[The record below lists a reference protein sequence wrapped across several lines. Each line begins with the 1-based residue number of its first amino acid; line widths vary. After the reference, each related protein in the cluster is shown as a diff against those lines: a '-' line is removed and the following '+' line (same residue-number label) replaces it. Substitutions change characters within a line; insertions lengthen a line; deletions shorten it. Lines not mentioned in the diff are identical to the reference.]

1 MFFQRYVHVVL
12 DAVLGAYVKNIDP
25 DALRISVWNG
35 KIEVDALELQP
46 DAFPLPAPLRL
57 AKGTLHKLRIDLPWA
72 NLANEPIRVDIEAI
86 SLLLRVADGDGRDRS
101 DEDAELEA
109 ARLVKRRL
117 QSLQRKRATLDAY
130 EKASEFS
137 EQSTKQQQQEQQGW
151 TQSLL
156 AKLLVKAL
164 DNLQVQVQHL
174 HVRMEDATSNAD
186 RPYAVGVTLESL
198 IVKSADEGWNYT
210 MVVRSAAKAKADAA
224 DAVSA
229 AFLRKKMDINKF
241 GVYWTTTL
249 ERVPQTAL
257 DDNREFAAVMQRSFT
272 DATASVPTPPS
283 SSSSSVSSASVALPS
298 PPPSSSTPLL
308 LPAPSSASSSALLL
322 LNNSTTSTPPASNDH
337 ETALVL
343 FRREDYLI
351 HPLTVS
357 MKLTI
362 NDGNAKLPLTH
373 QELSQ
378 RVLSRLGTPWLVDTI
393 DAIGDDAWREFV
405 ASMPKL
411 AGGRKYTL
419 GFVFSEA
426 WSVARDLVEEEDAI
440 PSVEQFKAA
449 LASCL
454 QWAPRQVERLSPCIA
469 RYREAVVHI
478 MDEKSTYIDAAATV
492 DDISVSLRRQQYLS
506 ALSLISFLTVK
517 KRQARY
523 LKLRPVRVSVH
534 SDSRAWWRYAIG
546 AVLLD
551 VRERLARV
559 DWEQIHRTRVQN
571 QRYRELYALSTLG
584 PLAATAST
592 AAISSALLNQLVSP
606 EVRALS
612 KDAVKVELDELE
624 FAIDVHDL
632 MKLRHAVKKEI
643 ARLKEKEENDKK
655 KHASST
661 TGQNA
666 GDADTGNDAVPA
678 SSRLWAYASW
688 LVPGVGG
695 ATATAAGT
703 PSLESPQE
711 QSTSSEH
718 SQALTK
724 PIQDPND
731 DEHGSTCSGSD
742 TSDAGGGA
750 ATPSPSP
757 KPDLTGALPTV
768 VRAEDVKWSDQDAKD
783 LYDAID
789 FHPDAGEEQN
799 DDTEDDGEYDD
810 DDDSVSRSS
819 IPDDSGDE
827 STTTPMASMTPR
839 RRRKQQRKRQ
849 AEQQHIWYRFQLHL
863 SKVGFALSLEDVPL
877 ARATATSRN
886 RDRSIVSQRVTSG
899 SAYLIAS
906 LDDAQIQ
913 FLVRPSS
920 VEMGLQLR
928 DAFFCQHEAPS
939 LDGALGQPQRP
950 RQSRQRQ
957 QWERQR
963 MWRRRATANGTDFFL
978 ERMAMDEIL
987 RYHPADSRKQM
998 SSVRLRD
1005 CERELPLISLSV
1017 ESERPRSR
1025 DAIGDEDEQDGDDGR
1040 TSTAVAKR
1048 DQQRKRTASSSSA
1061 SVGAAPSSVLRVSL
1075 VTQAIKCNANLLF
1088 LLDVVAVF
1096 SRPVNVDLSGL
1107 EQSAWKRAQSLQR
1120 YSAAQLNDALARR
1133 TKIEL
1138 RLDVI
1143 SPLINVIQSPI
1154 VKNTRSSIDA
1164 AAGKLSDGESGG
1176 KEVSLLVF
1184 LGHLQAATKQPLESA
1199 VGSHDSSKR
1208 LATAKSGGEACLYDV
1223 LEFSISGIEVQILDG
1238 DVDDHPFF
1246 STVET
1251 SSSAPSSIAASS
1263 SSSSLRSSA
1272 QSSSSWRYLLEK
1284 TSLTFSFHTSV
1295 TPDDPGIPLLKLFG
1309 GVASVHLNL
1318 SASSF
1323 RALMRLL
1330 GSFGA
1335 DFSAHAQRR
1344 MAMDASRGV
1353 ATTLMSD
1360 IGKGSSGN
1368 GPPTANAASMTPQRQ
1383 QKAATSA
1390 RRDSGVFGSGG
1401 SSARSLSLRHRLEFE
1416 DDDADVESEDEGKR
1430 APATAESGQKDA
1442 DDHDLLKLWKR
1453 VICQLEFVVGDVT
1466 VKLQLGEATDLP
1478 GKIVRARAADIRT
1491 HLTVRSF
1498 DRHLEFAL
1506 GTFSLEELL
1515 FATANPTPVDV
1526 DGGRHAT
1533 IRYLMKSGSDIP
1545 SSDDDG
1551 SGEEEGHPK
1560 AGAADATDSPPPTQQ
1575 LIAVAIT
1582 SIASDAVLP
1591 KDQQLWSVIGY
1602 AGSSRSNEFAIWQD
1616 PLLTPLSV
1624 DVNLQVLTINIYQ
1637 QTFAEI
1643 LVFFFRRDEEDE
1655 VEEES
1660 EAEGAD
1666 DEDESP
1672 PQAGYKQPHRLPRH
1686 MRAGTTLQ
1694 DLIAGDESKLGDEF
1708 DAHRLLMAEPND
1720 ATLQADDA
1728 MDAWGSPS
1736 SSRTHEEGTFS
1747 RKLGAWMTTSF
1758 LDNMSMPDKGEFAF
1772 ADKDNAPSSQE
1783 EDDEPDRV
1791 LPASLQLRIHVDGLS
1806 LYLHLDDKKEDVDN
1820 AAHSSS
1826 SASPP
1831 STSLFAVLT
1840 AQRFCCCMQRFPRFF
1855 SIYAYLSSLKI
1866 CDASFSDKH
1875 LREIISHGDSPGGFK
1890 TATSDGNAGSG
1901 TVNGHVPMLEEIL
1914 DTIDRVP
1921 AVFSCAAQ
1929 FYGADN
1935 IQQAWHPGYSSRYS
1949 VRLKAPRIRFLYSFI
1964 DDMRNYLFKGVL
1976 LETITAVWARDRAEM
1991 VWEGDFQLA
2000 GRTGSQSNRNRSDG
2014 GASSSG
2020 GGQHLHSSGVGSSN
2034 GSTAG
2039 ASPLRSSGGSSRRGY
2054 NRSQSSFRGA
2064 ASGNSNQSS
2073 SGGSHFLG
2081 SDVVSMFPLVDVQL
2095 EDAVLEMP
2103 PHRMSSEALVLRFD
2117 RFRVSNEHVRASV
2130 EGMDNKIVAKV
2141 LLNSSLT
2148 QLQLRMSTL
2157 RIVSVILVDRG
2168 VMPPSASADGARSD
2182 DIGGGGF
2189 ITQSLLG
2196 STNFTLS
2203 VDFRSRTTYQL
2214 AMDFSPVRL
2223 VCNQEQYAFMLR
2235 VPMQNYR
2242 ERSRYPFLRR
2252 EVPSQTETGATA
2264 TAATNGTADDAVA
2277 SSPERMNLRQATRS
2291 LSLGGAPPME
2301 SHVARSE
2308 SGEERRHSVNLKR
2321 SATTPVTSDSLGQ
2334 SSHDEDDEYGNGRD
2348 EEQQHEVG
2356 EEQEEEERFVV
2367 FEADIPEI
2375 TMEILQGQE
2384 GYHPSDSG
2392 DLDMADKGRSSNRGS
2407 ICVLELSS
2415 YASRADYSLTTGRF
2429 GLDMALGGIHIRDS
2443 RVSANLA
2450 DAYRDVVVFEQQPQR
2465 QQSTGDRVAMGT
2477 KALALQFSRETIAVD
2492 PTRVEFEHAAVF
2504 RSARRAGS
2512 AQQQEDKQP
2521 QTPRNYRASPSFS
2534 GGRLFAAP
2542 RFRSA
2547 SSRTLVGMFGHN
2559 PQYYERLSR
2568 GISDSSMSFSRRS
2581 SRPETSAS
2589 SQRGSTESGD
2599 ESDESNLGS
2608 EVRMELAVEVAG
2620 FRVISSNIYY
2630 DVLQFLAMKSSAGD
2644 TYSAS
2649 EASDSAS
2656 DRPDNHATR
2665 SRSRS
2670 RSDDGEDG
2678 EDDDSDGDDEDVDD
2692 EDEVA
2697 PLVVEAPVFRRI
2709 SVDVTLGPSVVLMV
2723 EDPQKPKSR
2732 AVMLSWEATVG
2743 VDYLCQLNEEASSSE
2758 HAAAVVAA
2766 PSEDAHSDVGASS
2779 PKSASSYTTTGGA
2792 TGGSKN
2798 QLQVCVAVEN
2808 VHATSRLP
2816 EDSIWATNSPERRG
2830 KAAMPPFAPRLPV
2843 HQQSTSADCLKPIS
2857 LETVLQMDLS
2867 TRFLRFRST
2876 FDRVM
2881 ELRFGYLDF
2890 CTVLS
2895 ALEHTL
2901 RRPVVPSASSSSSL
2915 LDANGM
2921 PVPISMQRRRTLSGS
2936 SMSSLGS
2943 NSSLTG
2949 GDSGMGRGR
2958 RRSSS
2963 TERSGSVTSRKDEQ
2977 PATSSSDS
2985 ARPTAAALP
2994 HKIAAR
3000 YGTSLIYLVSA
3011 TFRGRIETRP
3021 VVGFYNSTW
3030 RKRYLVL
3037 PYSAHERTQVESV
3050 AFRILPATGSR
3061 RKLGD
3066 PVYYGDR
3073 IILEAVTNPNKT
3085 GEEESGGGDGTE
3097 SGEQSVAATSDTDR
3111 STLISDDD
3119 GDDYDRNRSKRL
3131 STSSIVGNGSIVC
3144 KYDQLGAIGYLGP
3157 DGTAGAFETTIWKH
3171 GSSMFNSDRSVIYD
3185 REVIVLEE
3193 LTIYR
3198 SFGSG
3203 KQLFGGG
3210 QTSVDFTSARLDQQI
3225 EGAHAVGVTTGAR
3238 GGGYLMFN
3246 GVGDAP
3252 IPLALS
3258 IVPPVSSSR
3267 HHRRRHRKKR
3277 QEGESALAIED
3288 ERNPSPSIG
3297 IDSMEV
3303 AAASGQSDDIVKV
3316 AKKKPKKHKASRH
3329 RRHDRLRGFLT
3340 DLKVIEFTL
3349 PGVNAT
3355 VINDFHNML
3364 LPLLHFRVVNLH
3376 ADIRGRFDDKLT
3388 ALTSLRVGVQAYNSQ
3403 LAVWEPVVEDFD
3415 VNAAFHARGGVLC
3428 DFCMSERHAVSP
3440 TGAALRC
3447 DGIPH
3452 CLFRDTRTEVFTNAA
3467 SHAWEA
3473 KNFMYRELL
3482 DKGDDD
3488 ASARNTNTFV
3498 VVVNGDL
3505 NVNVSRNVINVLLH
3519 FFALVTKANAS
3530 KSSSADENEGDT
3542 AEATARLGPFIY
3554 VDNQSGIPFLVATH
3568 PASSVQNPAGPTHG
3582 GVSPSPSRRETGS
3595 GSVEIPSEVPSTT
3608 DSNEE
3613 ITQSETAAFHS
3624 HAWSRRRL
3632 STMLHDISSPTTRWM
3647 RVESGQRLPTDIIAH
3662 EAPAGSVTSPL
3673 RRLLWLKPQSISR
3686 IQASSKPIPVPIG
3699 YSNRS
3704 YLHLESSSRN
3714 KVESWHGES
3723 VICETVAEQ
3732 GTLVLRLR
3740 GKIQLTNYFSVP
3752 IQVVYNGERVEEI
3765 APGARAAHY
3774 VPIQFLE
3781 QGTIAFRPVLAN
3793 GKLQRSEPLR
3803 IAALLRSRYHH
3814 HRHYGGPIASQQLQ
3828 HSRSYLNYHRHQRN
3842 NSKQQPG
3849 ALELRKALTFYW
3861 DELPTAT
3868 PSPLGTAGLLV
3879 VDSSPPFN
3887 ASLPPFQVI
3896 LTAARKSERHE
3907 TLITLRPPIQLEN
3920 LVPYELSYRT
3930 VCMVRWSDVTY
3941 WCHSC
3946 LTYVC
3951 CAAEIRGGSDLG
3963 REELGVIL
3971 WVGRPGEFR
3980 HHCVRCRAGDPS
3992 WRRRHGR
3999 RRHQRRRHSFTDTD
4013 DRGAEPSDP

>member
-12 DAVLGAYVKNIDP
+12 EAVLGAYVKNIDP
-25 DALRISVWNG
+25 DALRISVWSG

-46 DAFPLPAPLRL
+46 DAFPLPGPLQL

-86 SLLLRVADGDGRDRS
+86 SVLLRVADGDGRARQAAGE
-101 DEDAELEA
+101 EDAELEA
-109 ARLVKRRL
+109 ARLVKRKL

-130 EKASEFS
+130 EKASEFNA
-137 EQSTKQQQQEQQGW
+137 QSSKQQPAQQQQGW

-174 HVRMEDATSNAD
+174 HVRMEDAVSSPA

-198 IVKSADEGWNYT
+198 IIKSADEGWNYT

-224 DAVSA
+224 DGVSP

-241 GVYWTTTL
+241 GVYWASTL
-249 ERVPQTAL
+249 EAVPQVAL
-257 DDNREFAAVMQRSFT
+257 DDSAAFAVAMQQSFT
-272 DATASVPTPPS
+272 QSVPTPPS
-283 SSSSSVSSASVALPS
+283 SSSSASSAPLALPS
-298 PPPSSSTPLL
+298 PTPTLLL
-308 LPAPSSASSSALLL
+308 LPAPSSASSSSETPLVA
-322 LNNSTTSTPPASNDH
+322 SSASTPPASNKQ
-337 ETALVL
+337 ETTASVL
-343 FRREDYLI
+343 FREEDYLI

-393 DAIGDDAWREFV
+393 DAIGDEAWREFV
-405 ASMPKL
+405 TSMPKL

-426 WSVARDLVEEEDAI
+426 WSVARDLVEEEDAT
-440 PSVEQFKAA
+440 PSVEQFKSA
-449 LASCL
+449 LSSCL
-454 QWAPRQVERLSPCIA
+454 QWSPRQVERLTPCVA

-478 MDEKSTYIDAAATV
+478 MDEKSTYIDASATV
-492 DDISVSLRRQQYLS
+492 DDINVSLRRQQYLS

-523 LKLRPVRVSVH
+523 LTLRPVRVSVH
-534 SDSRAWWRYAIG
+534 ADPRAWWRYAIG

-559 DWEQIHRTRVQN
+559 DWEQIRHTREQHE
-571 QRYRELYALSTLG
+571 RYRELYALSTLG
-584 PLAATAST
+584 PLAAAGPT
-592 AAISSALLNQLVSP
+592 AAVSSALLVQLVST
-606 EVRALS
+606 EVRGLP
-612 KDAVKVELDELE
+612 KEAVKLELDELE
-624 FAIDVHDL
+624 FAIDVQDL
-632 MKLRHAVKKEI
+632 MKLRHAVKKDI
-643 ARLKEKEENDKK
+643 ARLKEKDERDKK
-655 KHASST
+655 KPAPST
-661 TGQNA
+661 TGQSTTNA
-666 GDADTGNDAVPA
+666 ATGADAVPA

-703 PSLESPQE
+703 PQLEPPHD
-711 QSTSSEH
+711 STSSD
-718 SQALTK
+718 QLQPAIK
-724 PIQDPND
+724 PTQVPND
-731 DEHGSTCSGSD
+731 DEDGSD
-742 TSDAGGGA
+742 TTNAGGVVL
-750 ATPSPSP
+750 PEKSPA
-757 KPDLTGALPTV
+757 PDLDIAPPAI

-789 FHPDAGEEQN
+789 FHPEVEEKH
-799 DDTEDDGEYDD
+799 DDGTDDDDYDD

-827 STTTPMASMTPR
+827 SVTTPVAATTPQR
-839 RRRKQQRKRQ
+839 RRRQQKKRR

-877 ARATATSRN
+877 ARATAATRQQ
-886 RDRSIVSQRVTSG
+886 DRSIASQRVASG
-899 SAYLIAS
+899 SAYLLAS

-920 VEMGLQLR
+920 VEMGVQLR
-928 DAFFCQHEAPS
+928 DAFFCQHVAPS
-939 LDGALGQPQRP
+939 LDDPLGQPPRS

-957 QWERQR
+957 QWERQQR
-963 MWRRRATANGTDFFL
+963 WRHRANANDTDFFL

-1005 CERELPLISLSV
+1005 CERELPLISLSI
-1017 ESERPRSR
+1017 ESERSQPRGE
-1025 DAIGDEDEQDGDDGR
+1025 IGEGEEHGEGSGR
-1040 TSTAVAKR
+1040 VATKR
-1048 DQQRKRTASSSSA
+1048 DQQLKGRMRATSSSST
-1061 SVGAAPSSVLRVSL
+1061 STGSAPSSVLRVSL

-1096 SRPVNVDLSGL
+1096 SRPINVDLSGL

-1154 VKNTRSSIDA
+1154 IKRTRSSFDA
-1164 AAGKLSDGESGG
+1164 TTSRLSDGDSGG

-1184 LGHLQAATKQPLESA
+1184 LGHLQAATKHPLESA
-1199 VGSHDSSKR
+1199 TASNSLKR
-1208 LATAKSGGEACLYDV
+1208 TAMVEEEALLYDV
-1223 LEFSISGIEVQILDG
+1223 LEFSISGVEVQILDG

-1246 STVET
+1246 SSTPSGP
-1251 SSSAPSSIAASS
+1251 SSLAAPSSSS
-1263 SSSSLRSSA
+1263 PLLQSSE
-1272 QSSSSWRYLLEK
+1272 QSSSSWRHLLEK
-1284 TSLTFSFHTSV
+1284 TSLNFSFHTSV

-1309 GVASVHLNL
+1309 SVSSVHLNL

-1323 RALMRLL
+1323 RALLRLL

-1344 MAMDASRGV
+1344 VVMDASRGV
-1353 ATTLMSD
+1353 ATTLMADMGTSGAG
-1360 IGKGSSGN
+1360 IG
-1368 GPPTANAASMTPQRQ
+1368 PTVANNIASMTPEKKE
-1383 QKAATSA
+1383 KAPTSV

-1401 SSARSLSLRHRLEFE
+1401 SSARSMQLRHRLDF
-1416 DDDADVESEDEGKR
+1416 DDDDDDDVMRSNGEGKR
-1430 APATAESGQKDA
+1430 APAMTENGQKDA

-1491 HLTVRSF
+1491 HLIVRSF
-1498 DRHLEFAL
+1498 DRRLEFAL

-1515 FATANPTPVDV
+1515 FATTNPTPADV
-1526 DGGRHAT
+1526 DGGRHASV
-1533 IRYLMKSGSDIP
+1533 RYLMKSGSDVA

-1551 SGEEEGHPK
+1551 SGGDDEQRNAEAP
-1560 AGAADATDSPPPTQQ
+1560 AGIDSPNPTQQ
-1575 LIAVAIT
+1575 LIDVAIT

-1591 KDQQLWSVIGY
+1591 KDQQLWEVIGY
-1602 AGSSRSNEFAIWQD
+1602 TGSSHSNEFAIWQD

-1643 LVFFFRRDEEDE
+1643 LVFFFRRDEEE
-1655 VEEES
+1655 IEGEIEEEI
-1660 EAEGAD
+1660 EPD
-1666 DEDESP
+1666 DPVNVVGSP
-1672 PQAGYKQPHRLPRH
+1672 LQAGAMHSHHLPRH
-1686 MRAGTTLQ
+1686 VRAGTTLQ
-1694 DLIAGDESKLGDEF
+1694 DLVGGDESKLGDEF
-1708 DAHRLLMAEPND
+1708 DAHRLLMAEPT
-1720 ATLQADDA
+1720 AGTPKADDG

-1747 RKLGAWMTTSF
+1747 RKLGAWMSTSF
-1758 LDNMSMPDKGEFAF
+1758 LDNMSMPDKGEFTF
-1772 ADKDNAPSSQE
+1772 PDKDSAPATQE
-1783 EDDEPDRV
+1783 EDDDQNRV

-1806 LYLHLDDKKEDVDN
+1806 LFLHLDDKKEDAD
-1820 AAHSSS
+1820 AASGSSS
-1826 SASPP
+1826 SSSP
-1831 STSLFAVLT
+1831 TALFAVLT

-1866 CDASFSDKH
+1866 SDASFSDKN

-1890 TATSDGNAGSG
+1890 TAASDGKSDGGNL
-1901 TVNGHVPMLEEIL
+1901 NGHIPTLEEIL

-1921 AVFSCAAQ
+1921 AIFSCAAQ

-1964 DDMRNYLFKGVL
+1964 DDMRNYLFKGVM
-1976 LETITAVWARDRAEM
+1976 LETVMNVWARDRAEM

-2000 GRTGSQSNRNRSDG
+2000 GKTGSHSSRNRSDG

-2020 GGQHLHSSGVGSSN
+2020 GGQNLHSSGVGSAN

-2054 NRSQSSFRGA
+2054 NRSQSSFRGS
-2064 ASGNSNQSS
+2064 ASGTSNQN
-2073 SGGSHFLG
+2073 SGGGGPFLG

-2148 QLQLRMSTL
+2148 QVQLRMTTL

-2168 VMPPSASADGARSD
+2168 VVPASVGGDGSRSD

-2252 EVPSQTETGATA
+2252 EVASQTETGTSGTVANETKEDPETA
-2264 TAATNGTADDAVA
+2264 
-2277 SSPERMNLRQATRS
+2277 SPGRTSLRQATRS
-2291 LSLGGAPPME
+2291 LSLGVALPKE
-2301 SHVARSE
+2301 HHVARSE
-2308 SGEERRHSVNLKR
+2308 SGGEQQHQSPRLKR
-2321 SATTPVTSDSLGQ
+2321 SLTTPATSGSLEQ
-2334 SSHDEDDEYGNGRD
+2334 PSHDEDDSGGNNSD
-2348 EEQQHEVG
+2348 EEQQHEVED
-2356 EEQEEEERFVV
+2356 EEDERFVV
-2367 FEADIPEI
+2367 FEVDIPEI

-2415 YASRADYSLTTGRF
+2415 YAGRADYSLTTGRF

-2450 DAYRDVVVFEQQPQR
+2450 EAYRDVVVFEQQPQR
-2465 QQSTGDRVAMGT
+2465 QQSTGDRVAMGN
-2477 KALALQFSRETIAVD
+2477 KALALQFSRETISVD
-2492 PTRVEFEHAAVF
+2492 PARIEFEHAAAF
-2504 RSARRAGS
+2504 RHARRTS
-2512 AQQQEDKQP
+2512 AQHQEDKQV
-2521 QTPRNYRASPSFS
+2521 QTPRSYRASPSFS

-2559 PQYYERLSR
+2559 PQYYEQLSR
-2568 GISDSSMSFSRRS
+2568 GISDSSVSFSRRS
-2581 SRPETSAS
+2581 SRPDTSIS
-2589 SQRGSTESGD
+2589 SQRGSTESGE
-2599 ESDESNLGS
+2599 ESEAGQIGS

-2630 DVLQFLAMKSSAGD
+2630 DVLQFLAMRSSAND
-2644 TYSAS
+2644 TYSVSDGS
-2649 EASDSAS
+2649 EPASDSS
-2656 DRPDNHATR
+2656 VMRR
-2665 SRSRS
+2665 QSSS
-2670 RSDDGEDG
+2670 RSDDSEGGDEEDSDCDDDE
-2678 EDDDSDGDDEDVDD
+2678 EDDEM
-2692 EDEVA
+2692 A
-2697 PLVVEAPVFRRI
+2697 PLLVEAPVFRRI
-2709 SVDVTLGPSVVLMV
+2709 SVDVTLGPSVILMV

-2743 VDYLCQLNEEASSSE
+2743 VDYLCQLNEEASAME
-2758 HAAAVVAA
+2758 HAAEATAA
-2766 PSEDAHSDVGASS
+2766 HSEDAHSDIGVS
-2779 PKSASSYTTTGGA
+2779 PKSASTSTA
-2792 TGGSKN
+2792 TGAATGTSKN
-2798 QLQVCVAVEN
+2798 QVQVCVAVEN
-2808 VHATSRLP
+2808 VHATSRMP
-2816 EDSIWATNSPERRG
+2816 EESVWTTSSPERRT
-2830 KAAMPPFAPRLPV
+2830 KPSMPPIAPRLPV
-2843 HQQSTSADCLKPIS
+2843 HQPSTSADCLKPIS

-2901 RRPVVPSASSSSSL
+2901 RRPVTPSASSSSLVDGS
-2915 LDANGM
+2915 GM
-2921 PVPISMQRRRTLSGS
+2921 AAPAFTQRRRTSSGS

-2943 NSSLTG
+2943 SSLTG
-2949 GDSGMGRGR
+2949 EDSGMSRGR

-2963 TERSGSVTSRKDEQ
+2963 TERSGSVASSRKDEQ
-2977 PATSSSDS
+2977 SVALSSEIV
-2985 ARPTAAALP
+2985 RPTAAGVP
-2994 HKIAAR
+2994 QKIAAR

-3037 PYSAHERTQVESV
+3037 PYSANERTQVESV
-3050 AFRILPATGSR
+3050 AFRILPASGSR

-3073 IILEAVTNPNKT
+3073 IILEAVDNPNMSSDDDASRSSVS
-3085 GEEESGGGDGTE
+3085 ES
-3097 SGEQSVAATSDTDR
+3097 VDR
-3111 STLISDDD
+3111 STAVTSDAERSTLTSDDD
-3119 GDDYDRNRSKRL
+3119 DEEYGRDGSKRL
-3131 STSSIVGNGSIVC
+3131 STTPLIVGNGSVVC

-3203 KQLFGGG
+3203 KQMFGGG
-3210 QTSVDFTSARLDQQI
+3210 QTSVDFTSARLDQQL

-3258 IVPPVSSSR
+3258 IVPPVSSSHR
-3267 HHRRRHRKKR
+3267 NRRCHRRKR
-3277 QEGESALAIED
+3277 REGSAVASD
-3288 ERNPSPSIG
+3288 ENPSRLPPVGVEETSA
-3297 IDSMEV
+3297 DDVMK
-3303 AAASGQSDDIVKV
+3303 AST
-3316 AKKKPKKHKASRH
+3316 KKAKKHKASRH
-3329 RRHDRLRGFLT
+3329 RRRDRLRGFLT

-3364 LPLLHFRVVNLH
+3364 LPLLHFRVASLH

-3428 DFCMSERHAVSP
+3428 DFCMSERHVVSP

-3447 DGIPH
+3447 EGIPH

-3482 DKGDDD
+3482 DQSENDT
-3488 ASARNTNTFV
+3488 SARNANTFV
-3498 VVVNGDL
+3498 VVVNSDL

-3530 KSSSADENEGDT
+3530 KSSSAEENEGDT
-3542 AEATARLGPFIY
+3542 VEATKQLGPFIY

-3568 PASSVQNPAGPTHG
+3568 PTSSVQNPAGPTHG

-3595 GSVEIPSEVPSTT
+3595 GSVEIPSEVPSMT

-3613 ITQSETAAFHS
+3613 ITQSETAAFNS

-3714 KVESWHGES
+3714 KVESWHGED
-3723 VICETVAEQ
+3723 VICETVADQ

-3774 VPIQFLE
+3774 VPVQFLE

-3803 IAALLRSRYHH
+3803 IASLLRSRHHH
-3814 HRHYGGPIASQQLQ
+3814 HRQYGGSVTGQQAQ

-3842 NSKQQPG
+3842 NNKQQPG

-3861 DELPTAT
+3861 DELPIAT
-3868 PSPLGTAGLLV
+3868 PSPLGEDRMPAS
-3879 VDSSPPFN
+3879 DSSPPFN

-3907 TLITLRPPIQLEN
+3907 TLVTLRPPIQLEN

-3930 VCMVRWSDVTY
+3930 VCMVRRLGAALHWYDTSPN
-3941 WCHSC
+3941 
-3946 LTYVC
+3946 VC
-3951 CAAEIRGGSDLG
+3951 CWLSRNPRRKWSGW
-3963 REELGVIL
+3963 RKT
-3971 WVGRPGEFR
+3971 
-3980 HHCVRCRAGDPS
+3980 
-3992 WRRRHGR
+3992 RRRS
-3999 RRHQRRRHSFTDTD
+3999 Q
-4013 DRGAEPSDP
+4013 DRPAG

>member
-12 DAVLGAYVKNIDP
+12 EAVLGAYVKNIDP
-25 DALRISVWNG
+25 DALRISVWSG

-46 DAFPLPAPLRL
+46 DAFPLPGPLQL

-86 SLLLRVADGDGRDRS
+86 SLLLRVADDDGRARQT

-109 ARLVKRRL
+109 ARLVKRKL

-130 EKASEFS
+130 EKASEFNA
-137 EQSTKQQQQEQQGW
+137 QSSKQQPEQQQQQGW

-174 HVRMEDATSNAD
+174 HVRMEDAVSSPA

-198 IVKSADEGWNYT
+198 IIKSADEGWNYT

-224 DAVSA
+224 DGVAA
-229 AFLRKKMDINKF
+229 AFLRKKMDVNKF
-241 GVYWTTTL
+241 GVYWTSTL
-249 ERVPQTAL
+249 EAVPQSAL
-257 DDNREFAAVMQRSFT
+257 DDSAAFAIAMQQSFT
-272 DATASVPTPPS
+272 QNIPTPPS
-283 SSSSSVSSASVALPS
+283 SSSSVLSAPLALPS
-298 PPPSSSTPLL
+298 PTTSLPTPLL
-308 LPAPSSASSSALLL
+308 LPAPSSASLSSEVPLL
-322 LNNSTTSTPPASNDH
+322 SSSTSTPPASTDQ
-337 ETALVL
+337 ETKASEL
-343 FRREDYLI
+343 FREEDYLI

-405 ASMPKL
+405 HSMPRL

-440 PSVEQFKAA
+440 PSIDQFKSA
-449 LASCL
+449 LSSCL
-454 QWAPRQVERLSPCIA
+454 QWSPRQVERLSPCVA

-478 MDEKSTYIDAAATV
+478 MDEKSTYIDASATV
-492 DDISVSLRRQQYLS
+492 DDINVSMRRQQYLS

-523 LKLRPVRVSVH
+523 LTLRPVRVSVH
-534 SDSRAWWRYAIG
+534 ADPRAWWRYAIG

-559 DWEQIHRTRVQN
+559 DWEQIRHTREQHE
-571 QRYRELYALSTLG
+571 RYRELYALSTLG
-584 PLAATAST
+584 PLAAAGPT
-592 AAISSALLNQLVSP
+592 AAVSSALLTQLVST
-606 EVRALS
+606 EVCGLS
-612 KDAVKVELDELE
+612 KESVKLELDGLE
-624 FAIDVHDL
+624 FAIDVQDL
-632 MKLRHAVKKEI
+632 IKLRHAVKKEI
-643 ARLKEKEENDKK
+643 VRLKEKDERDKK
-655 KHASST
+655 KSVPST
-661 TGQNA
+661 ATG
-666 GDADTGNDAVPA
+666 GDAVPA

-695 ATATAAGT
+695 AAATAAGM
-703 PSLESPQE
+703 PQLEPPHDSK
-711 QSTSSEH
+711 SSE
-718 SQALTK
+718 QLKPTTKLTQSPK
-724 PIQDPND
+724 ND
-731 DEHGSTCSGSD
+731 EDGSTRSGSD
-742 TSDAGGGA
+742 TSNADGGVVLPVMP
-750 ATPSPSP
+750 PSSNIDIPP
-757 KPDLTGALPTV
+757 PAI

-789 FHPDAGEEQN
+789 FHPEAEEKQ
-799 DDTEDDGEYDD
+799 DDGTDDDEYD

-827 STTTPMASMTPR
+827 STTTPVAATTPQR
-839 RRRKQQRKRQ
+839 RRRQQKKRR

-877 ARATATSRN
+877 ARITSATRHQ
-886 RDRSIVSQRVTSG
+886 DRSIVSQRFASG
-899 SAYLIAS
+899 SAYLLAS

-928 DAFFCQHEAPS
+928 DAFFCQHVSPS
-939 LDGALGQPQRP
+939 LDDPLGQPPRS

-957 QWERQR
+957 QWERQQR
-963 MWRRRATANGTDFFL
+963 WRRRSNANDTDFFL

-1005 CERELPLISLSV
+1005 CERELPLISLSI
-1017 ESERPRSR
+1017 ESERSQPR
-1025 DAIGDEDEQDGDDGR
+1025 DEIGEGEEHDEGSERAVTKCDQQLKGR
-1040 TSTAVAKR
+1040 TRAT
-1048 DQQRKRTASSSSA
+1048 SSSSTSA
-1061 SVGAAPSSVLRVSL
+1061 GSAPSSVLRVSL

-1096 SRPVNVDLSGL
+1096 SRPINVDLSGL

-1164 AAGKLSDGESGG
+1164 TTSRLSDGDSGG

-1184 LGHLQAATKQPLESA
+1184 LGHLQAATKHPLESA
-1199 VGSHDSSKR
+1199 TISNSLKR
-1208 LATAKSGGEACLYDV
+1208 TARSEEEALLYDV
-1223 LEFSISGIEVQILDG
+1223 LEFSISGVEVQILDG
-1238 DVDDHPFF
+1238 DGDDHPFF
-1246 STVET
+1246 SST
-1251 SSSAPSSIAASS
+1251 SSVPSSLVVPSS
-1263 SSSSLRSSA
+1263 SSPLLQSSE
-1272 QSSSSWRYLLEK
+1272 QSSSSWRHLLEK

-1309 GVASVHLNL
+1309 GVSSVHLNL
-1318 SASSF
+1318 SAPSF
-1323 RALMRLL
+1323 RALLRLL

-1344 MAMDASRGV
+1344 VVMDASRGV
-1353 ATTLMSD
+1353 ATTIMADMDTSGAG
-1360 IGKGSSGN
+1360 IGPAVTN
-1368 GPPTANAASMTPQRQ
+1368 NIASMTPEKK
-1383 QKAATSA
+1383 QKVATSV

-1401 SSARSLSLRHRLEFE
+1401 SSARSLPLRHRFDF
-1416 DDDADVESEDEGKR
+1416 DDDDDDDEMASDGEGKR
-1430 APATAESGQKDA
+1430 APATTENGQKDA

-1491 HLTVRSF
+1491 HLIVRSF
-1498 DRHLEFAL
+1498 DRRLEFAL

-1515 FATANPTPVDV
+1515 FATSNPTPADV
-1526 DGGRHAT
+1526 DGGRHASV
-1533 IRYLMKSGSDIP
+1533 RYLMKSGSDVV

-1551 SGEEEGHPK
+1551 SGGDDEQRNAEASG
-1560 AGAADATDSPPPTQQ
+1560 GVDSPNPTQQ
-1575 LIAVAIT
+1575 LIDVAIT

-1591 KDQQLWSVIGY
+1591 KDQHLWEVIGY
-1602 AGSSRSNEFAIWQD
+1602 TGSSHSNEFAIWQD

-1643 LVFFFRRDEEDE
+1643 LVFFFRRDKEDE
-1655 VEEES
+1655 IEEEIEPDDS
-1660 EAEGAD
+1660 VKVVGSPLQAAD
-1666 DEDESP
+1666 K
-1672 PQAGYKQPHRLPRH
+1672 YPHHLLRH
-1686 MRAGTTLQ
+1686 VRAGTTLQ
-1694 DLIAGDESKLGDEF
+1694 DLVGGEESKLGDEF
-1708 DAHRLLMAEPND
+1708 DTHRLLMTEPT
-1720 ATLQADDA
+1720 AGTPKPDDG

-1747 RKLGAWMTTSF
+1747 RKLGAWMSTSF
-1758 LDNMSMPDKGEFAF
+1758 LDNMSMPDKDEFTS
-1772 ADKDNAPSSQE
+1772 ADKDSASPSQE
-1783 EDDEPDRV
+1783 EDDDQNRV

-1806 LYLHLDDKKEDVDN
+1806 LFLHLDDKKEDTDT
-1820 AAHSSS
+1820 ATRTSSS
-1826 SASPP
+1826 SS

-1866 CDASFSDKH
+1866 SDASFSDKH

-1890 TATSDGNAGSG
+1890 TATSDGKPDSG
-1901 TVNGHVPMLEEIL
+1901 GVNGHIPTLEEIL

-1921 AVFSCAAQ
+1921 AIFSCAAQ

-1964 DDMRNYLFKGVL
+1964 DDMRNYLFKGVM
-1976 LETITAVWARDRAEM
+1976 LETVMNVWARDRAEM

-2000 GRTGSQSNRNRSDG
+2000 GKTGSHSNRNRSDG

-2020 GGQHLHSSGVGSSN
+2020 GGQNLHSSGVGSTN

-2039 ASPLRSSGGSSRRGY
+2039 ASPLRSSSGSSRRGY
-2054 NRSQSSFRGA
+2054 NRSQSFFRGS
-2064 ASGNSNQSS
+2064 ASGNSNRS
-2073 SGGSHFLG
+2073 SGAGGPFLG

-2148 QLQLRMSTL
+2148 QIQLRMTTL

-2168 VMPPSASADGARSD
+2168 VVPASTSGDGDRSD

-2196 STNFTLS
+2196 TTNFTLS
-2203 VDFRSRTTYQL
+2203 VDFRSRTTYRL

-2223 VCNQEQYAFMLR
+2223 VCNQEQYTFMLR

-2252 EVPSQTETGATA
+2252 EVPSQTEIGTPG
-2264 TAATNGTADDAVA
+2264 TAANETKEDSET
-2277 SSPERMNLRQATRS
+2277 SSPGRGNLRQATRS
-2291 LSLGGAPPME
+2291 LSLGGTLPKEP
-2301 SHVARSE
+2301 HVARSE
-2308 SGEERRHSVNLKR
+2308 SGGEHHHSTRLKR
-2321 SATTPVTSDSLGQ
+2321 SLTTPATSSSLEQ
-2334 SSHDEDDEYGNGRD
+2334 PSHDEDDSGGNNSD
-2348 EEQQHEVG
+2348 EEQQHEA
-2356 EEQEEEERFVV
+2356 EDEEEERFVV
-2367 FEADIPEI
+2367 FEVDIPEI

-2415 YASRADYSLTTGRF
+2415 YAGRADYSLTTGRF

-2465 QQSTGDRVAMGT
+2465 QQSTGDRVAMSN
-2477 KALALQFSRETIAVD
+2477 KALALQFSRETISVD
-2492 PTRVEFEHAAVF
+2492 PARVEFEHAAAF
-2504 RSARRAGS
+2504 RHARRTS
-2512 AQQQEDKQP
+2512 AQQQEDKQV
-2521 QTPRNYRASPSFS
+2521 QTPRSYRASPSFS

-2559 PQYYERLSR
+2559 PQYYEQLSR
-2568 GISDSSMSFSRRS
+2568 GISDSSVSFSRRS
-2581 SRPETSAS
+2581 SRPDTSAS

-2599 ESDESNLGS
+2599 ESEEAHIGS

-2630 DVLQFLAMKSSAGD
+2630 DVLQFLTMRASSSD
-2644 TYSAS
+2644 TYSV
-2649 EASDSAS
+2649 SDGSDTAS
-2656 DRPDNHATR
+2656 DRPVMRRR
-2665 SRSRS
+2665 SSY
-2670 RSDDGEDG
+2670 RSDDGEG
-2678 EDDDSDGDDEDVDD
+2678 GDDEDSDCDDD
-2692 EDEVA
+2692 EEGDEMA
-2697 PLVVEAPVFRRI
+2697 LLLVEAPVFRRI

-2743 VDYLCQLNEEASSSE
+2743 VDYLCQLNEEASGME
-2758 HAAAVVAA
+2758 NVEGTTTA
-2766 PSEDAHSDVGASS
+2766 PSEEAHSDTGVS
-2779 PKSASSYTTTGGA
+2779 PKSASTSTTTGAA
-2792 TGGSKN
+2792 TGTSKN
-2798 QLQVCVAVEN
+2798 QVQVCVAVEN
-2808 VHATSRLP
+2808 VHATSRMP
-2816 EDSIWATNSPERRG
+2816 EDSVWATNSPERRG
-2830 KAAMPPFAPRLPV
+2830 KSSMPPIAPRMPV

-2901 RRPVVPSASSSSSL
+2901 RRPVIPSASSSSLVDGS
-2915 LDANGM
+2915 GM
-2921 PVPISMQRRRTLSGS
+2921 SAPMSTQRRRTSSGS

-2943 NSSLTG
+2943 SSSLTG
-2949 GDSGMGRGR
+2949 EESGMGRGR

-2963 TERSGSVTSRKDEQ
+2963 TERNGSVASSRKDEQ
-2977 PATSSSDS
+2977 SVPLSSEI
-2985 ARPTAAALP
+2985 ARPTAAGVP
-2994 HKIAAR
+2994 EKIAAR

-3037 PYSAHERTQVESV
+3037 PYSANERTQVESV
-3050 AFRILPATGSR
+3050 AFRILPASGSR
-3061 RKLGD
+3061 RKLGN

-3073 IILEAVTNPNKT
+3073 IILEAVDNPNKSSD
-3085 GEEESGGGDGTE
+3085 EEAGRSGVSESGDR
-3097 SGEQSVAATSDTDR
+3097 SATVVSDAER
-3111 STLISDDD
+3111 STLTSDDD
-3119 GDDYDRNRSKRL
+3119 DEEYERDGSKRL
-3131 STSSIVGNGSIVC
+3131 STPLIVGNGSVVC

-3203 KQLFGGG
+3203 KQMFGGV
-3210 QTSVDFTSARLDQQI
+3210 QTSVDFTSARLDQQL
-3225 EGAHAVGVTTGAR
+3225 EGAHTVGVTTGAR

-3267 HHRRRHRKKR
+3267 HNRRRHRRKR
-3277 QEGESALAIED
+3277 RDGSAI
-3288 ERNPSPSIG
+3288 
-3297 IDSMEV
+3297 V
-3303 AAASGQSDDIVKV
+3303 SDDDPSRLSPVGVEGMEDSSADDVVK
-3316 AKKKPKKHKASRH
+3316 ASKKKAKKHKEPRH
-3329 RRHDRLRGFLT
+3329 RRHGRMRGFLT

-3364 LPLLHFRVVNLH
+3364 LPLLHFRVASLH

-3440 TGAALRC
+3440 TGAMLRC
-3447 DGIPH
+3447 EGIPH

-3482 DKGDDD
+3482 DQGENDT
-3488 ASARNTNTFV
+3488 SARNANTFV

-3530 KSSSADENEGDT
+3530 KSSSAEENEGDT
-3542 AEATARLGPFIY
+3542 VEATKRLGPFIY

-3568 PASSVQNPAGPTHG
+3568 PTSSVQNPAGPTHG

-3595 GSVEIPSEVPSTT
+3595 GSVEIPSEVPSMT

-3613 ITQSETAAFHS
+3613 ITQSETAAFNS

-3632 STMLHDISSPTTRWM
+3632 STMLHDISSLTTRWM

-3714 KVESWHGES
+3714 KVESWHGED
-3723 VICETVAEQ
+3723 VICETVADQ

-3765 APGARAAHY
+3765 APGARSAHY
-3774 VPIQFLE
+3774 VPVQFLE

-3803 IAALLRSRYHH
+3803 IASLLRSRHHH
-3814 HRHYGGPIASQQLQ
+3814 HRQYGGSMTGQQAQ
-3828 HSRSYLNYHRHQRN
+3828 QSRSYLNYHRHQRN
-3842 NSKQQPG
+3842 NNKQQPG

-3868 PSPLGTAGLLV
+3868 PSPLGEVRTPAI
-3879 VDSSPPFN
+3879 DSSPPFN

-3907 TLITLRPPIQLEN
+3907 TLVTLRPPIQLEN

-3930 VCMVRWSDVTY
+3930 VCMVSRLDAALHYCDTSPN
-3941 WCHSC
+3941 
-3946 LTYVC
+3946 VC
-3951 CAAEIRGGSDLG
+3951 CCPEIRGGSGLG
-3963 REELGVIL
+3963 GEELGVVL
-3971 WVGRPGEFR
+3971 WIGWQGELWNHR
-3980 HHCVRCRAGDPS
+3980 L
-3992 WRRRHGR
+3992 RRRAR
-3999 RRHQRRRHSFTDTD
+3999 DS
-4013 DRGAEPSDP
+4013 SK